1 MGEGETYRS
10 CRESSPG
17 KTEAQSQ
24 EATCPGHTV
33 GSGDTGSHFGV
44 PWQCPSVTSSLKL
57 PLFLWRRRFHG
68 NPKAQDSQAVP
79 GEGWGRWALDRKDPA
94 EDSGSVHRADTL
106 ERLFFPF
113 EGLPWWLSW

>member
-10 CRESSPG
+10 CRESSAG

-24 EATCPGHTV
+24 EATCPGH
-33 GSGDTGSHFGV
+33 SREWRHWV
-44 PWQCPSVTSSLKL
+44 PLWRPLAMPL
-57 PLFLWRRRFHG
+57 RHLLFEAPPLFLWRRRFHG

-79 GEGWGRWALDRKDPA
+79 GECWGRWALDRKDPT